1 MIIKLLDIRFPVQGS
16 DERANTAMKYDI
28 PQPLHFNK
36 LVNLSLIIMESI
48 DFMLCRLDL
57 GP

>member
-1 MIIKLLDIRFPVQGS
+1 M
-16 DERANTAMKYDI
+16 

-48 DFMLCRLDL
+48 DFVLCRLDL